1 MRIHVLVE
9 NESFR
14 PELQAEHGLSLFIEA
29 PGAEKSDKAETV
41 SAHTKRKTILLDAGQ
56 KELFAHNAKL
66 MGCDLGSVDFA
77 VLSHGHS
84 DHAGGLPTFRSIN
97 PQAPVYMA
105 SAAIK
110 PNYIRRYGI
119 FFSNVGI
126 PKEFTSDPGTILLSK
141 DTEIS
146 PGVHAIVDI
155 TQKAPFL
162 TSSSNLYMRKGLWFA
177 KDDFSHEL
185 ALVIN
190 RGKRSFIFSSCS
202 HLGLHDIMGSIAE
215 KGLLKKESHVF
226 GGMHLY
232 IAMKGTAESPE
243 ILDRFASALC
253 AFEGSTYYT
262 GHCTGKEAF
271 DYLKIKMG
279 DRLQSMHCGDVFSF

>member
-9 NESFR
+9 NESYR
-14 PELQAEHGLSLFIEA
+14 PELQAEHGLSLYIKTPGADLPAGSEEKKASA
-29 PGAEKSDKAETV
+29 PG
-41 SAHTKRKTILLDAGQ
+41 KTILLDAGQ
-56 KELFAHNAKL
+56 KELFAQNARL
-66 MGCDLGSVDFA
+66 MNCDLAKVDFA

-84 DHAGGLPTFRSIN
+84 DHAGGLPLFRSLN
-97 PQAPVYMA
+97 PNASIYMA
-105 SAAIK
+105 EAARK
-110 PNYIRRYGI
+110 PNYIRRHGI

-126 PKEFTSDPGTILLSK
+126 PKEFVNDPGTVLLSK
-141 DTEIS
+141 DTEIC

-155 TQKAPFL
+155 RQKSPYL

-190 RGKRSFIFSSCS
+190 SGERSFVFSSCS

-243 ILDRFASALC
+243 ILDRFAEALC
-253 AFEGSTYYT
+253 DFKGSTYYT

-271 DYLKIKMG
+271 DHLKTKMG
-279 DRLQSMHCGDVFSF
+279 DRLQTMHCGDVFSF

>member
-1 MRIHVLVE
+1 MHIHILVE

-14 PELQAEHGLSLFIEA
+14 PELQAEHGLSLFIEVPSAQA
-29 PGAEKSDKAETV
+29 PDKGM
-41 SAHTKRKTILLDAGQ
+41 TILLDAGQ
-56 KELFAHNAKL
+56 KELFAQNAKL
-66 MGCDLGSVDFA
+66 MGCNLGAVDFA

-84 DHAGGLPTFRSIN
+84 DHAGGLPLFRTIN
-97 PQAPVYMA
+97 PEAPVYMA
-105 SAAIK
+105 SAARK

-119 FFSNVGI
+119 FFSNVGT
-126 PKEFTSDPGTILLSK
+126 PKEFLSDPGTVLLSK

-146 PGVHAIVDI
+146 TGVYAIVDI
-155 TQKAPFL
+155 AQKSPYL
-162 TSSSNLYMRKGLWFA
+162 TSSSNLYMRKGLWFT
-177 KDDFSHEL
+177 KDDFSHEM

-190 RGKRSFIFSSCS
+190 SGERSFIFSSCS
-202 HLGLHDIMGSIAE
+202 HLGLHDIMRSIAE

-232 IAMKGTAESPE
+232 IAMKGTAESPG

-271 DYLKIKMG
+271 DYLKTKMG
-279 DRLQSMHCGDVFSF
+279 DRLQSIHCGDVFSF